1 MLKWWALSLTLFGIA
16 LGWLG
21 SLQGL
26 QNLTEI
32 YLGAFLFLISIVIW
46 LVVLVKWLMKP

>member
-1 MLKWWALSLTLFGIA
+1 MLKWWALTLTIFGTA

-26 QNLTEI
+26 QNLTQI
-32 YLGAFLFLISIVIW
+32 YLGVFFVFVSVIVW